1 MAVDALEA
9 AYPNERSDLT
19 FQSGLFSPDGGL
31 IAVVV
36 MGISIGDPEQVWLY
50 DLHSHRLVAVT
61 ERPQNGSVRIRHL
74 AWGDDGVLYVSAER
88 IHGVGRPYFVAA
100 TMTQA
105 KEIDSPAEQIAK
117 TLQQSVLDLTPAPI
131 SGRRNNRYVVSVKN
145 LGHGDIVLSARM
157 AKGGES
163 SQIARGSWELESF
176 RFDADRREVLYPVR
190 DAIMAFDL
198 KTRHTRCLL
207 RSAGSDVRLLD
218 RNKCGLLAYT
228 VAGPCGGTI
237 DYKSDVR
244 QPRWVCFS
252 KSE

>member
-31 IAVVV
+31 IAVVL

-50 DLHSHRLVAVT
+50 DLHSRFLVAVT

-74 AWGDDGVLYVSAER
+74 VWGDDGVLYVSAER
-88 IHGVGRPYFVAA
+88 IHRVGHPYFVAA
-100 TMTQA
+100 TMKQA
-105 KEIDSPAEQIAK
+105 TEIDAPTEQIAK
-117 TLQQSVLDLTPAPI
+117 TLQQSVLDLTPSPI
-131 SGRRNNRYVVSVKN
+131 SEIRSNSYIVSVKN

-157 AKGGES
+157 ANGGES
-163 SQIARGSWELESF
+163 FQISRGSWELASF
-176 RFDADRREVLYPVR
+176 RFDADGREVLYPVR
-190 DAIMAFDL
+190 EAIMSFDL
-198 KTRHTRCLL
+198 KTRQSRYLV

-218 RNKCGLLAYT
+218 RNKDGLLAYT

-244 QPRWVCFS
+244 QPRRVCFS
-252 KSE
+252 KSD